1 MYFWTWLKHQWY
13 FYSQPL
19 KTEADI
25 PDPDTDENL
34 GPIEPPFP
42 SVSFTRNYTISLLT
56 GYELWNVW
64 GDPFNLYPNLPN
76 NPILPTEAK
85 FSGSQLGFR
94 PINSGSG
101 GSGKEFSESLG
112 GNLPREQFTIVM
124 LTYEREQVSTL
135 RCFDCD
141 SVCVLSRIVSKVID
155 VKVF

>member
-1 MYFWTWLKHQWY
+1 M
-13 FYSQPL
+13 
-19 KTEADI
+19 
-25 PDPDTDENL
+25 
-34 GPIEPPFP
+34 
-42 SVSFTRNYTISLLT
+42 
-56 GYELWNVW
+56 WNVW

-124 LTYEREQVSTL
+124 LTYEREQVRTQ
-135 RCFDCD
+135 RCFKYDI
-141 SVCVLSRIVSKVID
+141 VCVILLIVTQLIGVR
-155 VKVF
+155 VF